1 MNREQIKNS
10 LIKTAG
16 YSETGAIAEL
26 ADAMAKAIVE
36 IDTPEIKKFEPV
48 KETRV
53 VESKETRKI

>member
-1 MNREQIKNS
+1 MNKEQIKDVI
-10 LIKTAG
+10 LKTAG
-16 YSETGAIAEL
+16 YPESGVIAEL

-53 VESKETRKI
+53 VESKETR

>member
-1 MNREQIKNS
+1 VNKEQIKDVI
-10 LIKTAG
+10 LKTAG
-16 YSETGAIAEL
+16 YPESGVIAEL

-53 VESKETRKI
+53 VESKETR